1 MNEKKWRLVDD
12 DVIVGLINNFEAK
25 QWLNGVMEEGMCAS
39 SKAIAGVSPVIEH
52 SIPCLTWLT
61 KLLYL
66 KRFSLNQ
73 ELALDSKDIKEIKSI
88 IDLMK
93 KHDLSV
99 FEIEKEGF
107 RLKLQRGA
115 SVPQATIVAPAGAA
129 ASAKAPVAGAEPP
142 APTAK
147 AIESVPMKEI
157 VSPMVG
163 TFYRAASP
171 DGPPFVEVGKPVTEE
186 TVVCIIEAMKVMNE
200 IKAETSGVIAEVLA
214 ENGKPVQFG
223 QALFKVR

>member
-1 MNEKKWRLVDD
+1 MD
-12 DVIVGLINNFEAK
+12 
-25 QWLNGVMEEGMCAS
+25 
-39 SKAIAGVSPVIEH
+39 P
-52 SIPCLTWLT
+52 
-61 KLLYL
+61 
-66 KRFSLNQ
+66 
-73 ELALDSKDIKEIKSI
+73 KDIKQIKAV

-99 FEIEKEGF
+99 FEIEREGF

-115 SVPQATIVAPAGAA
+115 SGSPSAIAAPAAA
-129 ASAKAPVAGAEPP
+129 AGPGRAGLAGSEPP
-142 APTAK
+142 PPAAK

-171 DGPPFVEVGKPVTEE
+171 DAPAFVEVGKPVTED

>member
-1 MNEKKWRLVDD
+1 LE
-12 DVIVGLINNFEAK
+12 
-25 QWLNGVMEEGMCAS
+25 
-39 SKAIAGVSPVIEH
+39 P
-52 SIPCLTWLT
+52 
-61 KLLYL
+61 
-66 KRFSLNQ
+66 
-73 ELALDSKDIKEIKSI
+73 KDIKEIKSI

-115 SVPQATIVAPAGAA
+115 STPQATMVAPVVAAGP
-129 ASAKAPVAGAEPP
+129 AKAGTTGAEPSPP
-142 APTAK
+142 AAK
-147 AIESVPMKEI
+147 LIESVPMKEI

-171 DGPPFVEVGKPVTEE
+171 DAPAFVEVGKPVTEE
-186 TVVCIIEAMKVMNE
+186 SVVCIIEAMKVMNE

-214 ENGKPVQFG
+214 DNGKPVQFG

>member
-1 MNEKKWRLVDD
+1 MD
-12 DVIVGLINNFEAK
+12 A
-25 QWLNGVMEEGMCAS
+25 
-39 SKAIAGVSPVIEH
+39 
-52 SIPCLTWLT
+52 
-61 KLLYL
+61 
-66 KRFSLNQ
+66 
-73 ELALDSKDIKEIKSI
+73 KDIKEIKAI

-115 SVPQATIVAPAGAA
+115 SAPQSTVAAPAAVPTKA
-129 ASAKAPVAGAEPP
+129 ASGGEPP
-142 APTAK
+142 PAAK
-147 AIESVPMKEI
+147 PIESVSMKEI

-171 DGPPFVEVGKPVTEE
+171 DAPSFVEVGKPVTEE

-223 QALFKVR
+223 QALFRVR